1 MKSNNSILKTIGV
14 SLVLCLVCSS
24 VISFAAV
31 SLKEKQEANV
41 LRDKQ
46 QTILAAAGLLK
57 EQESVDQIFASIS
70 EKIINL
76 DTGDYDFTI
85 DLSSYSQ
92 KDYSKNELTSKT
104 LVPKEDIAVIKRREN
119 FAKVYLY
126 YKDEVL
132 EAIILPV
139 RGLGL
144 WGTLYG
150 YIALESDLQTI
161 IGLEFYKHKE
171 TPGLGAEVDNPKWK
185 ALWKGKKI
193 YDTNGEVILSVIKGQ
208 VKRNSPSSL
217 YQVDGLSG
225 ATITSKGVTNLLH
238 FWLGEMG
245 YGPYLKK
252 LKESNLGNSNV

>member
-92 KDYSKNELTSKT
+92 KDYSKNELTSKK

-144 WGTLYG
+144 
-150 YIALESDLQTI
+150 
-161 IGLEFYKHKE
+161 
-171 TPGLGAEVDNPKWK
+171 
-185 ALWKGKKI
+185 
-193 YDTNGEVILSVIKGQ
+193 
-208 VKRNSPSSL
+208 
-217 YQVDGLSG
+217 
-225 ATITSKGVTNLLH
+225 
-238 FWLGEMG
+238 
-245 YGPYLKK
+245 
-252 LKESNLGNSNV
+252 

>member
-1 MKSNNSILKTIGV
+1 MKSNNSILKTILV

-24 VISFAAV
+24 VISFTAV

-41 LRDKQ
+41 LLDQ
-46 QTILAAAGLLK
+46 QETILSAAGLLK
-57 EQESVDQIFASIS
+57 EPESVDQIFSSIS
-70 EKIINL
+70 EKIVNL
-76 DTGDYDFTI
+76 DTGNYDYTI
-85 DLSSYSQ
+85 DLSSYNQ
-92 KDYSKNELTSKT
+92 KDYSNNELTSKT

-150 YIALESDLQTI
+150 YMALESDLQTV

-171 TPGLGAEVDNPKWK
+171 TPGLGAEVNNPKWK

-193 YDTNGEVILSVIKGQ
+193 YDDNDEVILSVIKGQ
-208 VKRNSPSSL
+208 VKENSPSSL
-217 YQVDGLSG
+217 YEVDGLSG

-238 FWLGEMG
+238 FWLGKMG

>member
-1 MKSNNSILKTIGV
+1 MKNNNSILKTILV
-14 SLVLCLVCSS
+14 SVVLCLVCSS
-24 VISFAAV
+24 VISFTAV
-31 SLKEKQEANV
+31 SLKEKQEANI
-41 LRDKQ
+41 LLDKQ
-46 QTILAAAGLLK
+46 ETILSAAGLLK
-57 EQESVDQIFASIS
+57 EQESIDQIFSSIS
-70 EKIINL
+70 EKIVNL
-76 DTGDYDFTI
+76 DTGNYDYTI
-85 DLSSYSQ
+85 DLSSYNQ
-92 KDYSKNELTSKT
+92 KDYSNNELTSKT
-104 LVPKEDIAVIKRREN
+104 LRPQEDIAVIKRREN

-132 EAIILPV
+132 EAIVLPV

-150 YIALESDLQTI
+150 YIALESDLQTV

-185 ALWKGKKI
+185 ALWEGKKI
-193 YDTNGEVILSVIKGQ
+193 YDASGQVILSVIKGQ

-217 YQVDGLSG
+217 YEVDGLSG

-252 LKESNLGNSNV
+252 LKETSAGNSNV